1 LALPNGKKE
10 KGKTMIRRQLL
21 AAICAAAALGGLGL
35 PAHAQ
40 DFPVRPITLIIPWT
54 AGGPTDVAMRAIA
67 EAAAKHLG
75 QPIIVENKA
84 GGGGALGPAT
94 MAAAAK
100 PDGYTI
106 SQIPI
111 GVYRL
116 PIMQETTWDPLK
128 DFTYIIHLTG
138 YVFATFASEQSGFKT
153 WADVVAFAKQNPG
166 KVSYATP
173 GAGTSLHIGM
183 EQMAAKEGIKL
194 THVPF
199 KGASEVNVAVAGNHT
214 MLGAS
219 GLSAKPLA
227 DAGKVRFLTVWT
239 GKRAKLIP
247 DVPTLKEAGLPFVF
261 DSPFGLAG
269 PKGMDPKVVAK
280 IHDAFKKALEDPSVL
295 AAFDKFEMVPNYMN
309 SADYTKFVQEFMVSE
324 RKALTDIGLA
334 KK

>member
-1 LALPNGKKE
+1 
-10 KGKTMIRRQLL
+10 MIRRQLL
-21 AAICAAAALGGLGL
+21 VAFGAAAALATFG
-35 PAHAQ
+35 PSANAQ
-40 DFPVRPITLIIPWT
+40 DYPTKPVTLIIPWT

-67 EAAAKHLG
+67 EAASKHLG
-75 QPIIVENKA
+75 QPILIENKA

-94 MAAAAK
+94 MAATAK
-100 PDGYTI
+100 PDGYTL

-116 PIMQETTWDPLK
+116 PIMQDATWDPLK

-153 WADVVAFAKQNPG
+153 WKEVVEYAKANPG
-166 KVSYATP
+166 KVTYATP

-199 KGASEVNVAVAGNHT
+199 KGASEVNVAVAGGHT

-219 GLSAKPLA
+219 GTSGKPLA
-227 DAGKVRFLTVWT
+227 DAGKLRYLTIWT
-239 GKRAKLIP
+239 ANRVKLFP
-247 DVPTLKEAGLPFVF
+247 DVPTLKEVGLPFVF

-280 IHDAFKKALEDPSVL
+280 IHDAFKKALEDPHVL

-309 SADYTKFVQEFMVSE
+309 SADYTKFVQDFMVSE
-324 RKALTDIGLA
+324 KKALTDIGLA

>member
-1 LALPNGKKE
+1 
-10 KGKTMIRRQLL
+10 MIRRQLL
-21 AAICAAAALGGLGL
+21 AALCAAAALGTFAG
-35 PAHAQ
+35 PALAQ
-40 DFPVRPITLIIPWT
+40 DYPARPVTLIIPWT

-67 EAAAKHLG
+67 EVAAKYLG

-106 SQIPI
+106 AQIPI

-128 DFTYIIHLTG
+128 DFTYIVHLTG
-138 YVFATFASEQSGFKT
+138 YVFATFASEQSGFKS

-214 MLGAS
+214 TLGAS

-239 GKRAKLIP
+239 GSRVKLVP

-280 IHDAFKKALEDPSVL
+280 IHDAFKKALEEQPVIDSL
-295 AAFDKFEMVPNYMN
+295 ARFDMVPNYKGT
-309 SADYTKFVQEFMVSE
+309 ADYNAAVTEQIKLEEALLKRIGME
-324 RKALTDIGLA
+324 RKD
-334 KK
+334 

>member
-1 LALPNGKKE
+1 MK
-10 KGKTMIRRQLL
+10 RRYLLSTLSAAFAL
-21 AAICAAAALGGLGL
+21 AAMPGVAKAQEY
-35 PAHAQ
+35 PAR
-40 DFPVRPITLIIPWT
+40 PVTLIIPWS
-54 AGGPTDVAMRAIA
+54 AGGPTDIAMRAIA
-67 EAAAKHLG
+67 ESASKHLG
-75 QPIIVENKA
+75 QPIIVENK
-84 GGGGALGPAT
+84 GGGGGTVGPAT
-94 MAAAAK
+94 MAATAK

-111 GVYRL
+111 AVYRL
-116 PIMQETTWDPLK
+116 PIMQNTTWDPLK

-153 WADVVAFAKQNPG
+153 WKEVVDFAKANPG
-166 KVSYATP
+166 KVTYSTP

-199 KGASEVNVAVAGNHT
+199 KGASEVNVAVSGNHT

-219 GLSAKPLA
+219 GMSAKPLA
-227 DAGKVRFLTVWT
+227 DAGRLRFLTVWT
-239 GKRAKLIP
+239 GNRVKLLP
-247 DVPTLKEAGLPFVF
+247 DVPTLKEVGLPFVF

-280 IHDAFKKALEDPSVL
+280 IHDAFKKALEDPAVMT
-295 AAFDKFEMVPNYMN
+295 AFDKFEMVPNYLN
-309 SADYTKFVQEFMVSE
+309 SADYTKFVQDFMVSE
-324 RKALTDIGLA
+324 KKALTDIGLA

>member
-1 LALPNGKKE
+1 
-10 KGKTMIRRQLL
+10 MIRRQLL
-21 AAICAAAALGGLGL
+21 TALGAATLLGAL
-35 PAHAQ
+35 AVPAYAQ
-40 DFPVRPITLIIPWT
+40 DYPVKPVTLIIPWT

-67 EAAAKHLG
+67 EVASKHLG

-94 MAAAAK
+94 MAATAK

-106 SQIPI
+106 AQIPI

-128 DFTYIIHLTG
+128 DFTYIVHLTG
-138 YVFATFASEQSGFKT
+138 YVFATFASEESGFKT
-153 WADVVAFAKQNPG
+153 WSDVVAFAKKNPG

-227 DAGKVRFLTVWT
+227 DAGKLRFLTIWAGNRV
-239 GKRAKLIP
+239 KLLP
-247 DVPTLKEAGLPFVF
+247 DVPTLKEVGLPFVF

-280 IHDAFKKALEDPSVL
+280 LHDAFKRALEDPSVL
-295 AAFDKFEMVPNYMN
+295 ATFEKYEMVPNYLD
-309 SADYTKFVQEFMVSE
+309 SADYTKFVQDFMVSE

>member
-1 LALPNGKKE
+1 
-10 KGKTMIRRQLL
+10 MIRRQLL
-21 AAICAAAALGGLGL
+21 AALGAAAALVALGH
-35 PAHAQ
+35 PAAAQ
-40 DFPVRPITLIIPWT
+40 DYPAKPVTLIIPWT
-54 AGGPTDVAMRAIA
+54 AGGPTDIAMRAMA
-67 EAAAKHLG
+67 DVAAKHLG

-94 MAAAAK
+94 MAAAAR

-106 SQIPI
+106 AQMPI

-153 WADVVAFAKQNPG
+153 WADVVEFAKKNPG
-166 KVSYATP
+166 KVTYATP

-199 KGASEVNVAVAGNHT
+199 KGASEVNTAVAGNHT

-227 DAGKVRFLTVWT
+227 DAGKLRFLTVWT
-239 GKRAKLIP
+239 ASRVKLIP
-247 DVPTLKEAGLPFVF
+247 DLPTLKEVGLPFVF
-261 DSPFGLAG
+261 DSPFGIAG

-280 IHDAFKKALEDPSVL
+280 IHDAFKKALDDPSVL
-295 AAFDKFEMVPNYMN
+295 SAFEKFEMVPNYLG
-309 SADYTKFVQEFMVSE
+309 SADYTRFVEDFMVSE

-334 KK
+334 RK

>member
-1 LALPNGKKE
+1 
-10 KGKTMIRRQLL
+10 MIRRQLL
-21 AAICAAAALGGLGL
+21 AALCAAAALGTLAG
-35 PAHAQ
+35 PARAQ
-40 DFPVRPITLIIPWT
+40 DYPARPITLIIPWT

-75 QPIIVENKA
+75 QPIIIENKA

-106 SQIPI
+106 AQIPI

-128 DFTYIIHLTG
+128 DFTYIVHLIG

-153 WADVVAFAKQNPG
+153 WADVVAFAKKNPG

-227 DAGKVRFLTVWT
+227 DAGKVRFLTIWAGNRV
-239 GKRAKLIP
+239 KLLP
-247 DVPTLKEAGLPFVF
+247 DVPTLKEVGLPFVF

>member
-1 LALPNGKKE
+1 
-10 KGKTMIRRQLL
+10 MIRRQLL
-21 AAICAAAALGGLGL
+21 AAVGAAAALSVLGL
-35 PAHAQ
+35 PASAQ
-40 DFPVRPITLIIPWT
+40 DYPTKPVTLIIPWT

-67 EAAAKHLG
+67 DAASKHLG
-75 QPIIVENKA
+75 QPILIENKA

-94 MAAAAK
+94 MAATAK

-116 PIMQETTWDPLK
+116 PMMQDATWDPLK
-128 DFTYIIHLTG
+128 DFTYIVHLTG

-153 WADVVAFAKQNPG
+153 WKEVVEFAKANPG
-166 KVSYATP
+166 KVTYATP

-219 GLSAKPLA
+219 GTSGKPLA
-227 DAGKVRFLTVWT
+227 DAGKLRYLTIWT
-239 GKRAKLIP
+239 GNRVKLFP
-247 DVPTLKEAGLPFVF
+247 DVPTLKEVGLPFVF

-280 IHDAFKKALEDPSVL
+280 IHDAFRKALEDPHVL

-309 SADYTKFVQEFMVSE
+309 SADYTKFVQDFMVSE
-324 RKALTDIGLA
+324 KKALTDIGLA

>member
-1 LALPNGKKE
+1 
-10 KGKTMIRRQLL
+10 MIRRQLL
-21 AAICAAAALGGLGL
+21 AALGAAATLVLAS
-35 PAHAQ
+35 PVSAQ
-40 DFPVRPITLIIPWT
+40 DYPTKPVTLIIPWT
-54 AGGPTDVAMRAIA
+54 AGGPTDVAMRAMA
-67 EAAAKHLG
+67 EAASKHLG
-75 QPIIVENKA
+75 QPILIENKA

-94 MAAAAK
+94 MAATAK

-106 SQIPI
+106 AQIPI

-138 YVFATFASEQSGFKT
+138 YVFATFASEESGFKT
-153 WADVVAFAKQNPG
+153 WADVVAFAKKNPG

-227 DAGKVRFLTVWT
+227 DAGKLRFLTVWT
-239 GKRAKLIP
+239 ANRVKLVP
-247 DVPTLKEAGLPFVF
+247 ELPTLKEAGLPFVF

-280 IHDAFKKALEDPSVL
+280 IHDAFKKALEDPAVL
-295 AAFDKFEMVPNYMN
+295 ATFEKFEMVPNYLN
-309 SADYTKFVQEFMVSE
+309 SADYTKFVQDFMVSE

-334 KK
+334 RK

>member
-1 LALPNGKKE
+1 
-10 KGKTMIRRQLL
+10 M
-21 AAICAAAALGGLGL
+21 
-35 PAHAQ
+35 
-40 DFPVRPITLIIPWT
+40 
-54 AGGPTDVAMRAIA
+54 
-67 EAAAKHLG
+67 
-75 QPIIVENKA
+75 
-84 GGGGALGPAT
+84 
-94 MAAAAK
+94 
-100 PDGYTI
+100 
-106 SQIPI
+106 PI

-153 WADVVAFAKQNPG
+153 WADVVEFAKKNPG
-166 KVSYATP
+166 KVTYATP

-199 KGASEVNVAVAGNHT
+199 KGASEVNTAVAGNHT

-227 DAGKVRFLTVWT
+227 DAGKLRFLTVWT
-239 GKRAKLIP
+239 ASRVKLIP
-247 DVPTLKEAGLPFVF
+247 ELPTLKEVGLPFVF
-261 DSPFGLAG
+261 DSPFGIAG

-280 IHDAFKKALEDPSVL
+280 IHDAFKKALDDPSVL
-295 AAFDKFEMVPNYMN
+295 SAFEKFEMVPNYLN
-309 SADYTKFVQEFMVSE
+309 SADYTRFVQDFMVSE

-334 KK
+334 RK

>member
-1 LALPNGKKE
+1 
-10 KGKTMIRRQLL
+10 MIRRQLL
-21 AAICAAAALGGLGL
+21 AAFGAAAAWATLGL
-35 PAHAQ
+35 PAVAQ
-40 DFPVRPITLIIPWT
+40 EYPTKPVTLIIPWT

-67 EAAAKHLG
+67 DSAAKHLG

-94 MAAAAK
+94 MAATAK
-100 PDGYTI
+100 SDGYTI

-116 PIMQETTWDPLK
+116 PLMQDATWDPLK

-153 WADVVAFAKQNPG
+153 WKDVVEFAKANPG
-166 KVSYATP
+166 KVTYATP

-199 KGASEVNVAVAGNHT
+199 KGASEVNVAVAGGHT
-214 MLGAS
+214 LLGAS
-219 GLSAKPLA
+219 GTSGKPLA
-227 DAGKVRFLTVWT
+227 DAGKLRYLTIWT
-239 GKRAKLIP
+239 ANRVKLFP

-269 PKGMDPKVVAK
+269 PKGMDPKVVAR
-280 IHDAFKKALEDPSVL
+280 IHDAFKKALEDPHVL

-309 SADYTKFVQEFMVSE
+309 SADYTKFVQDFMVSE
-324 RKALTDIGLA
+324 KKALTDIGLA